1 MRKTQAFFHIP
12 AFKMWGYFFSERKEK
27 KMKFVLFEKL
37 AELEGVELIMLLAAV
52 AVFVILLAALVRYG
66 KQRDA
71 AAPKDATRA
80 MVFGALCVAL
90 SFMLSYVKLFSMPMG
105 GSLTLCSMLPICA
118 YAAEYGPRRGFA
130 AALAYS
136 LLQIIQG
143 AWIVHWAQFLLDY
156 IVAFSCYG
164 LAAFFPRRLPLGV
177 GVAGLCRMLASV
189 ASGAIFFAE
198 SAAEAGWTSAWLYSL
213 AYSGSTIGAEAVL
226 CVIVAL
232 LPPVKRAV
240 AQMKRA

>member
-1 MRKTQAFFHIP
+1 
-12 AFKMWGYFFSERKEK
+12 
-27 KMKFVLFEKL
+27 MKFVLFEKL
-37 AELEGVELIMLLAAV
+37 AKLEGLELVMLLAAV
-52 AVFVILLAALVRYG
+52 AVAAVLFAALISYG
-66 KQRDA
+66 KKRDA
-71 AAPKDATRA
+71 VSPKDSTRA
-80 MVFGALCVAL
+80 MVYGALCVAL

-164 LAAFFPRRLPLGV
+164 IAAFFPKKLPLGV
-177 GVAGLCRMLASV
+177 GVAGLCRMLASTL
-189 ASGAIFFAE
+189 SGAIFFAE
-198 SAAEAGWTSAWLYSL
+198 SAAEAGWGSAWLYSL
-213 AYSGSTIGAEAVL
+213 AYSGSTIGAETVL
-226 CVIVAL
+226 CVVVAL
-232 LPPVKRAV
+232 LPPVKRAI
-240 AQMKRA
+240 AQMKRV